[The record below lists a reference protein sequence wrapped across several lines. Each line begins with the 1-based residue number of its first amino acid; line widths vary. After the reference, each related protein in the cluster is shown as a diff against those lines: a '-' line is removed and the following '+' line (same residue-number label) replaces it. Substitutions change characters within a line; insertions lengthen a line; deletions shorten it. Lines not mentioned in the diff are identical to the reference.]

1 MPSSA
6 MQTMIPAN
14 NTARPDVLTA
24 LMIEVS
30 TSLPAMRPWRWRVT
44 MNSA

>member
-14 NTARPDVLTA
+14 RTARPEVLTA
-24 LMIEVS
+24 LMMEDS
-30 TSLPAMRPWRWRVT
+30 MSRPATRPCRCRVT
-44 MNSA
+44 MKSA